1 MRSFRQ
7 TVLTKSSR
15 EKLLRW
21 VSLALML
28 AIAALYFSLPAFAQT
43 KYVITDGDNV
53 IVCMSTSTDPQVVIE
68 EAGLKLGESDT
79 YTTQKQDGVSQIKI
93 NRVQMVSV
101 YEGGQMSVVGSYGGT
116 VADILDA
123 LDLTLSP
130 NDVLSCSLDTETY
143 DGMDIR
149 IVHTETDTI
158 TYEESLPFE
167 TKRYES
173 GALAP
178 GEEVTLVEGADG
190 LCRYT
195 AEVIYEDGEEVSR
208 NILSQHILSNPT
220 DAIILRGVDR
230 SVKEQEF
237 SDQPNYFPAS
247 TTRPWEESGSSQP
260 AAGESPVIP
269 GTDQTY
275 STLLYCSA
283 TAYTCQ
289 DKHGVT
295 TPGTTFSGTPARV
308 GAIAVDPNVIPLG
321 SKLYIVSAD
330 GEYLYGYCVAE
341 DTGGAIKGNTVD
353 LYYNTYDECIQ
364 FGRRD
369 VLVYVIE

>member
-28 AIAALYFSLPAFAQT
+28 AIAALYFSLPAFAQN

-53 IVCMSTSTDPQVVIE
+53 IVCMSASTDPQVVIR
-68 EAGLKLGESDT
+68 EAGLELGESDT

-167 TKRYES
+167 TKRYDS
-173 GALAP
+173 GALAA
-178 GEEVTLVEGADG
+178 GEEVILVEGADG
-190 LCRYT
+190 LCR
-195 AEVIYEDGEEVSR
+195 
-208 NILSQHILSNPT
+208 
-220 DAIILRGVDR
+220 
-230 SVKEQEF
+230 
-237 SDQPNYFPAS
+237 
-247 TTRPWEESGSSQP
+247 
-260 AAGESPVIP
+260 
-269 GTDQTY
+269 
-275 STLLYCSA
+275 
-283 TAYTCQ
+283 
-289 DKHGVT
+289 
-295 TPGTTFSGTPARV
+295 
-308 GAIAVDPNVIPLG
+308 
-321 SKLYIVSAD
+321 
-330 GEYLYGYCVAE
+330 
-341 DTGGAIKGNTVD
+341 
-353 LYYNTYDECIQ
+353 
-364 FGRRD
+364 
-369 VLVYVIE
+369 

>member
-1 MRSFRQ
+1 MLFRS
-7 TVLTKSSR
+7 
-15 EKLLRW
+15 
-21 VSLALML
+21 
-28 AIAALYFSLPAFAQT
+28 
-43 KYVITDGDNV
+43 
-53 IVCMSTSTDPQVVIE
+53 
-68 EAGLKLGESDT
+68 
-79 YTTQKQDGVSQIKI
+79 
-93 NRVQMVSV
+93 
-101 YEGGQMSVVGSYGGT
+101 
-116 VADILDA
+116 
-123 LDLTLSP
+123 
-130 NDVLSCSLDTETY
+130 
-143 DGMDIR
+143 
-149 IVHTETDTI
+149 
-158 TYEESLPFE
+158 
-167 TKRYES
+167 
-173 GALAP
+173 
-178 GEEVTLVEGADG
+178 
-190 LCRYT
+190 
-195 AEVIYEDGEEVSR
+195 
-208 NILSQHILSNPT
+208 
-220 DAIILRGVDR
+220 VDR

>member
-28 AIAALYFSLPAFAQT
+28 AIAALYFSLPAFAQN

-53 IVCMSTSTDPQVVIE
+53 IVCMSASTDPQVVIR
-68 EAGLKLGESDT
+68 EAGLELGESDT

-149 IVHTETDTI
+149 IPKPI
-158 TYEESLPFE
+158 PSPM
-167 TKRYES
+167 RS
-173 GALAP
+173 P
-178 GEEVTLVEGADG
+178 
-190 LCRYT
+190 
-195 AEVIYEDGEEVSR
+195 S
-208 NILSQHILSNPT
+208 P
-220 DAIILRGVDR
+220 LR
-230 SVKEQEF
+230 
-237 SDQPNYFPAS
+237 P
-247 TTRPWEESGSSQP
+247 
-260 AAGESPVIP
+260 
-269 GTDQTY
+269 
-275 STLLYCSA
+275 SA
-283 TAYTCQ
+283 TKAA
-289 DKHGVT
+289 
-295 TPGTTFSGTPARV
+295 PWLPARRSPWWKV
-308 GAIAVDPNVIPLG
+308 PTAFAAIPP
-321 SKLYIVSAD
+321 K
-330 GEYLYGYCVAE
+330 
-341 DTGGAIKGNTVD
+341 
-353 LYYNTYDECIQ
+353 
-364 FGRRD
+364 
-369 VLVYVIE
+369 

>member
-28 AIAALYFSLPAFAQT
+28 AIAALYFSLPAFAQN

-53 IVCMSTSTDPQVVIE
+53 IVCMSASTDPQVVIR
-68 EAGLKLGESDT
+68 EAGLELGESDT

-260 AAGESPVIP
+260 AAG
-269 GTDQTY
+269 
-275 STLLYCSA
+275 
-283 TAYTCQ
+283 
-289 DKHGVT
+289 
-295 TPGTTFSGTPARV
+295 
-308 GAIAVDPNVIPLG
+308 
-321 SKLYIVSAD
+321 
-330 GEYLYGYCVAE
+330 
-341 DTGGAIKGNTVD
+341 
-353 LYYNTYDECIQ
+353 
-364 FGRRD
+364 
-369 VLVYVIE
+369 